1 MTRSDM
7 KNGDK
12 LADMAAQLAMH
23 NAAMKAT
30 YVKKD
35 EIPQD
40 VIDEVLASEGGEKA
54 LKKFIKRDVL
64 FEQELASAEKAMTV
78 EKFLKGRG
86 KQMNAEI
93 SVKNLSLFLIE

>member
-1 MTRSDM
+1 
-7 KNGDK
+7 
-12 LADMAAQLAMH
+12 MH

-30 YVKKD
+30 YVMKS

-64 FEQELASAEKAMTV
+64 FEQELATAEKAMTV